1 MLFCA
6 RSLSQVA
13 NSQTGLSGLAQHSM
27 AHLQKVTMYSHK
39 KKKELDYLDHTL
51 KNNN

>member
-39 KKKELDYLDHTL
+39 KKELDYLDHTL